1 MAEEYVSKE
10 VFDARMDR
18 MEALLEKT
26 LVEIKSEVGQI
37 RSEMKESN
45 AQLRGEI
52 GQLKSDMQAES
63 GTLRG
68 EMGQLR
74 SDMQAE
80 SGTLRGE
87 MEQLRTEVRSEVG
100 QIHTEIRRLDSRI
113 DSLQT
118 TVYWGF
124 ALMGLFVAMLGFF
137 ITFAPSIWG
146 MLRKRNRSA
155 VSRREVENIVNA
167 SFDRYLGQS
176 LGIQGK

>member
-1 MAEEYVSKE
+1 MGDEFVKKE

-26 LVEIKSEVGQI
+26 LIEIKSEVGQL

-45 AQLRGEI
+45 
-52 GQLKSDMQAES
+52 
-63 GTLRG
+63 T
-68 EMGQLR
+68 QLR
-74 SDMQAE
+74 SEMNQ
-80 SGTLRGE
+80 LRSE
-87 MEQLRTEVRSEVG
+87 MGQLRTEVRSEIG
-100 QIHTEIRRLDSRI
+100 QVHTEIRRLDSRI
-113 DSLQT
+113 DSVQT

-176 LGIQGK
+176 LNLQGK

>member
-1 MAEEYVSKE
+1 MPEEYVKKD

-26 LVEIKSEVGQI
+26 LIEIKSEVGQL

-45 AQLRGEI
+45 
-52 GQLKSDMQAES
+52 
-63 GTLRG
+63 T
-68 EMGQLR
+68 QLR
-74 SDMQAE
+74 SEMNQ
-80 SGTLRGE
+80 LRGE
-87 MEQLRTEVRSEVG
+87 MEQLRTEVRSEIG
-100 QIHTEIRRLDSRI
+100 QVHTEIRRLDSRI
-113 DSLQT
+113 DSVQA

-124 ALMGLFVAMLGFF
+124 ALMGLFVATLGFF

-176 LGIQGK
+176 LSLQGK

>member
-1 MAEEYVSKE
+1 MPEEYVKKD

-26 LVEIKSEVGQI
+26 LIEIKSEVGQL

-45 AQLRGEI
+45 
-52 GQLKSDMQAES
+52 
-63 GTLRG
+63 T
-68 EMGQLR
+68 QLR
-74 SDMQAE
+74 SEMNQ
-80 SGTLRGE
+80 LRSE
-87 MEQLRTEVRSEVG
+87 MGQLRTEVRSEIG
-100 QIHTEIRRLDSRI
+100 QVHTEIRRLDSRI
-113 DSLQT
+113 DSVQA

-124 ALMGLFVAMLGFF
+124 ALMGLFVTMLGFF

-176 LGIQGK
+176 LSLQGK